1 MNYNAC
7 FSGQEGELAT
17 FVCRFLEEKGA
28 IAEPGKKRVDLLLP
42 GDLAQILGVEEFI
55 SIVAGSDVNMDSD
68 ANSAGMSGERTCYPI
83 HFGSPLLEKVS
94 AMAGSYP
101 PIVALSLSFDYLK
114 KGGFDALIN
123 QQFEFHK
130 SKGAVSGTGEI
141 KTRYLLLTCR
151 YLAQSDE
158 QKEGLVDLAVNVDTG
173 AVVPGMM
180 DSLSMAEKNYKK
192 NLSQEFTQEK
202 INRVIKLVDMYMS
215 DGVEQTLSEFKK
227 SMNRRFQRDAASLE
241 AYYQALGQEMEESL
255 DRSGLSDKLR
265 QERREKIA
273 LIPAELAAK
282 QQDLLNKYSIRVKV
296 SPAAVMAISTP
307 AVKVLFKAVSGRI
320 KKDISFIY
328 NPLTK
333 QMDPLV
339 CDICGQSM
347 YRVGFTDDL
356 RLACGACDQARK

>member
-1 MNYNAC
+1 MNYNTF

-28 IAEPGKKRVDLLLP
+28 IAEAGKNRVDLLLP
-42 GDLAQILGVEEFI
+42 GDLARTLEVDEYI
-55 SIVAGSDVNMDSD
+55 SVSSGASDDTASDGQTGKRNM
-68 ANSAGMSGERTCYPI
+68 YPI
-83 HFGSPLLEKVS
+83 HFGAPLLEKIC
-94 AMAGSYP
+94 AMAGANP
-101 PIVALSLSFDYLK
+101 PIVVLSLSFDYLK
-114 KGGFDALIN
+114 KSGFDALIN
-123 QQFEFHK
+123 EQFEFYK
-130 SKGAVSGTGEI
+130 SKGSVSGTGEI
-141 KTRYLLLTCR
+141 KTPYLLLTCS

-180 DSLSMAEKNYKK
+180 DNLSMAEKNYKK
-192 NLSQEFTQEK
+192 TVSNAFTKEQVA
-202 INRVIKLVDMYMS
+202 RVIKRVDMYMA
-215 DGVEQTLSEFKK
+215 DGVEHTLSEFKK

-241 AYYQALGQEMEESL
+241 EYYQALGREMAESL
-255 DRSGLSDKLR
+255 DRSGLSDRLR
-265 QERREKIA
+265 RERREKIA
-273 LIPAELAAK
+273 LIPGELAAK

-307 AVKVLFKAVSGRI
+307 AVKVLFKAISGRM
-320 KKDISFIY
+320 KKDITFIY

-347 YRVGFTDDL
+347 YRIGFTDDL
-356 RLACGACDQARK
+356 RLMCATCGK